1 MSLELPSASAIPSL
15 PPPQCQTLMP
25 ATLSDTH
32 NAARK
37 TKVSVV
43 FRALN
48 EEKWFSQALTA
59 CLKQNAPNH
68 EVEIILV
75 DSGSTD
81 RTIEIARSFDARIVH
96 IKKSDFTFG
105 RSLNYGCEAA
115 RGDYL
120 IFISAHCIP
129 ASENW
134 LVDLIRPLEQG
145 VCHYTY
151 GRQIGHEVTQYS
163 ERQIFA
169 QYFPDYDKLPQ
180 EGFFANNAN
189 SAISRELWERYKFD
203 EEATGLEDMV
213 LAKQMVRDGLLV
225 GYVASAP
232 VIHIHEETLA
242 QTQRR
247 YYREAITL
255 RKIMPN
261 LQLRFWDLVKY
272 TVAAIWNDSMHAAKE
287 GVFWKNIKGIA
298 QFRTMQYWGAYKGH
312 NEVRTL
318 SRAQKESYYYPKPAT
333 AKTHDTKAKRQRH
346 LRLTD

>member
-1 MSLELPSASAIPSL
+1 MPSNL
-15 PPPQCQTLMP
+15 TETQV
-25 ATLSDTH
+25 
-32 NAARK
+32 AAPK
-37 TKVSVV
+37 TKVSIV

-48 EEKWFSQALTA
+48 EEKWFADALSA
-59 CLKQNAPNH
+59 CMKQNAPNH

-81 RTIEIARSFDARIVH
+81 RTIEIAESFGARVVH

-115 RGDYL
+115 DGDYL

-134 LVDLIRPLEQG
+134 LANLVNPLEQG
-145 VCHYTY
+145 VCHYSY

-189 SAISRELWERYKFD
+189 SAISKALWEQYKFD

-213 LAKQMVRDGLLV
+213 LAKQLVRDGLSV
-225 GYVASAP
+225 GYVGSAP
-232 VIHIHEETLA
+232 VIHIHEETLE

-247 YYREAITL
+247 YYREALTL
-255 RKIMPN
+255 REIMPN
-261 LQLRFWDLVKY
+261 VQLHFWDFVKY
-272 TVAAIWNDSMHAAKE
+272 TLAAIWNDSAHAVQE
-287 GVFWKNIKGIA
+287 RSFWRNIKGITL
-298 QFRTMQYWGAYKGH
+298 FRTMQYWGAYKGH

-333 AKTHDTKAKRQRH
+333 AKAHDTQAKRQGH